1 MEHFIRPEDYEGN
14 SDFGDPLWAIAWEL
28 SCINVYLSKLL
39 DRQEGMGDSIDEI
52 VNVLSDITIPDCIS
66 IDRGD

>member
-1 MEHFIRPEDYEGN
+1 MEHFIRPEDYEDN

-28 SCINVYLSKLL
+28 SCINVYLSKFL
-39 DRQEGMGDSIDEI
+39 DRQEGMEDSIDEI

>member
-28 SCINVYLSKLL
+28 SCINVHLSKLL
-39 DRQEGMGDSIDEI
+39 DRQEGIEDNIDEI
-52 VNVLSDITIPDCIS
+52 VSAISDITIPD
-66 IDRGD
+66 RGD